1 MFHGQQYEL
10 MAKSIHK
17 HIPDDT
23 TITKDRLVE
32 ILCNVFE
39 LDNPTRFNR
48 VEFTMNCSGI
58 KPNKLA
64 KAIGDKRTK
73 PLPTPVPSAG
83 SIRNK
88 KSSFVG
94 WMTRKI

>member
-23 TITKDRLVE
+23 TITKDKLVQ

-39 LDNPTRFNR
+39 LDNPRFNR
-48 VEFTMNCSGI
+48 IEFTMNCSGI
-58 KPNKLA
+58 KPNNLA
-64 KAIGDKRTK
+64 KELGRK
-73 PLPTPVPSAG
+73 PAVRPPPTPNPTPGYKRWVLG
-83 SIRNK
+83 KREN
-88 KSSFVG
+88 
-94 WMTRKI
+94 